1 MSETSDAFRISLG
14 VQIDTKNITD
24 QIQGIKPPVIQ
35 LDIDT
40 KDLKTK
46 IQKAVNESY
55 KGFGKGNIKGSKVSI
70 DTSSIDALKAKA
82 ENIQLKINTKDFDVK
97 IGQLRKGFK
106 DAGLSAEE
114 AERKLKDVASA
125 YNTLKQAQSGSPDQI
140 VAAEKRLNQEL
151 RTTQNNLKLAR
162 IDASGF
168 VSTLQTVKL
177 NNKIQS
183 WLKNNTAATKEARE
197 AMTQYLSQI
206 QASGGQ
212 LSKTDY
218 QRISGGADT
227 WNAKMRAM
235 GKLGNST
242 FATLQQGIS
251 KFTSW
256 IGASA
261 IVMRALNEFR
271 NGIRTIAELDDGLTN
286 INYTMEVSA
295 DQLKNIGNSA
305 VKASKDLHTSVST
318 VMDAVKTYANANET
332 AETIIEKSKPTIMMS
347 NVSGMGVEN
356 TVDILQGTMEQFDL
370 AEDKL
375 MHISDVMQTVSAS
388 MPYDFAKGIRELSE
402 GIQASGSV
410 AKDSGYDLE
419 NYTALLGTL
428 IAKTRQSGSELGRS
442 LRTMF
447 VRTTKAS
454 SAALASGEVTEEDLS
469 NAEAALDRVG
479 IQVRSDLETFR
490 SFDDIMGD
498 LYEKVDSLSEVDLSN
513 IAYEVASTRQTNVFK
528 MMIKAYG
535 EYQDMADKAA
545 KADGITIANQ
555 EKYAESIKGRLG
567 ELKSTG
573 ESIWNNIFN
582 SGELKAGV
590 GTLTTVLK
598 LVDGI
603 TGKLKGLG
611 TVGLGLGAFLGA
623 KNAGGAK
630 MSAPNNN
637 CFKVPATICVLWD
650 TGVFILS
657 DVRYTLVNK

>member
-1 MSETSDAFRISLG
+1 MSDTSDAFRISLG
-14 VQIDTKNITD
+14 VQIDTNNIIT
-24 QIQGIKPPVIQ
+24 QIQNMKPPKIT
-35 LDIDT
+35 LDIDD

-46 IQKAVNESY
+46 IQNAVNEAY
-55 KGFGKGNIKGSKVSI
+55 KGAGGKIPLPVI
-70 DTSSIDALKAKA
+70 PAP
-82 ENIQLKINTKDFDVK
+82 
-97 IGQLRKGFK
+97 
-106 DAGLSAEE
+106 
-114 AERKLKDVASA
+114 
-125 YNTLKQAQSGSPDQI
+125 SGSGGSAKPPKIEDFYPKGY
-140 VAAEKRLNQEL
+140 AE
-151 RTTQNNLKLAR
+151 KLAR
-162 IDASGF
+162 IEAGFRTMGKSASDASNDFKQAQATYKAFEDAVNSGNIEKAAN
-168 VSTLQTVKL
+168 LQTLLQKQVRGASSDLSIARNEARGYEKELDAIGRRKL
-177 NNKIQS
+177 GNYLQK
-183 WLKNNTAATKEARE
+183 WLDTNTAATKEARME
-197 AMTQYLSQI
+197 VQGYINDINNGLITTQSQEKSI
-206 QASGGQ
+206 RSQMGTIENTQ
-212 LSKTDY
+212 
-218 QRISGGADT
+218 
-227 WNAKMRAM
+227 RAM
-235 GKLGNST
+235 GRLGSSPLV
-242 FATLQQGIS
+242 ALKAGMS

-256 IGASA
+256 ISASGAVMQA
-261 IVMRALNEFR
+261 INEVR
-271 NGIRTIAELDDGLTN
+271 NGINTIKELDDGLTN
-286 INYTMEVSA
+286 INYTMEVSSK
-295 DQLKNIGNSA
+295 QLKDIGNSA

-428 IAKTRQSGSELGRS
+428 ISKTRQSGSELGRS

-454 SAALASGEVTEEDLS
+454 SSALASGEVTEDDLS
-469 NAEAALDRVG
+469 NAEAALGRVG

-490 SFDDIMGD
+490 SFDEIMGD
-498 LYEKVDSLSEVDLSN
+498 LYDKVDSLSEVDLSN

-535 EYQDMADKAA
+535 EYQGMAEKAT
-545 KADGITIANQ
+545 KADGITLANQ
-555 EKYAESIKGRLG
+555 EKYAKSVKGHLG
-567 ELKSTG
+567 ELKATG
-573 ESIWNNIFN
+573 ESIWNNVLN
-582 SGELKAGV
+582 SSELKAGV
-590 GTLTTVLK
+590 DTLTVILK
-598 LVDGI
+598 LLDGI
-603 TGKLKGLG
+603 TGKLHGLG
-611 TVGLGLGAFLGA
+611 TVGLGLGAILGA

-637 CFKVPATICVLWD
+637 CFKMPATICVLWD

-657 DVRYTLVNK
+657 DVKYTLVNK